1 VGEGYSP
8 VPDAEEAHHMDET
21 TTPSL
26 SDSDIETIAPA
37 VGSSETPRPQDADG
51 TDTQEGDATDGDTT
65 DGTDGT
71 DGDAED
77 ADGTDGDSTD
87 GTDADSSDADGTDAA
102 S

>member
-1 VGEGYSP
+1 LGEGYSP
-8 VPDAEEAHHMDET
+8 VPDAEEAQPMDET

-37 VGSSETPRPQDADG
+37 VGSAETPRPQDADG
-51 TDTQEGDATDGDTT
+51 TDTQEGDTTDGDT
-65 DGTDGT
+65 TDGT

-87 GTDADSSDADGTDAA
+87 TTDADSSDADGTDAA